1 MSVFKNQSVKRGHS
15 HGIMIGIILFVL
27 AGIVIAYLLV
37 SAATNRKINEKRAE
51 TQDYVNL
58 RSAYAE
64 ALAKASEGT
73 QRAVSSE
80 VAVHQKEP
88 GWQYVV
94 PIAGYYHPDL
104 EDAVEELSHLIGG
117 KYTIEIMID
126 EDNTQRVVLN
136 AVE

>member
-1 MSVFKNQSVKRGHS
+1 
-15 HGIMIGIILFVL
+15 MIGIILFVL

-64 ALAKASEGT
+64 ALTKASEGT

-117 KYTIEIMID
+117 KYTIEIVVD